1 MFLNIFKYI
10 LKLIFISILFLIIL
24 CVYIIIFKKKLS
36 KNKQK
41 QYKTTKTYYLKI
53 LCFLFLKTKN

>member
-24 CVYIIIFKKKLS
+24 CVYIIIFE
-36 KNKQK
+36 KNSQKTSENNIKQLK
-41 QYKTTKTYYLKI
+41 HIIWKYYV
-53 LCFLFLKTKN
+53 FYS